1 MYQIYSLT
9 EAKSKFS
16 EIINRVLFRK
26 EKFTITKK
34 GKAVAVVAPFDEEP
48 GAESGEGL
56 IRAKGA
62 LAEMDRL
69 IDEMVEGIYQARSEE
84 TDRIAAVA
92 MQHSFTLITGN
103 TRHFKNIPGLRIEN
117 WIGRSNF

>member
-1 MYQIYSLT
+1 MHQIYSLT

-48 GAESGEGL
+48 NAERGEGL

-62 LAEMDRL
+62 LAQMDRS
-69 IDEMVEGIYQARSEE
+69 IDEMLEDIYQARSEE
-84 TDRIAAVA
+84 TDRKV
-92 MQHSFTLITGN
+92 
-103 TRHFKNIPGLRIEN
+103 
-117 WIGRSNF
+117 NF

>member
-1 MYQIYSLT
+1 MHQIYSLT

-16 EIINRVLFRK
+16 EIISRVLFRR

-48 GAESGEGL
+48 GGEGL

-62 LAEMDRL
+62 LAQMDRL

-84 TDRIAAVA
+84 TDRKVN
-92 MQHSFTLITGN
+92 L
-103 TRHFKNIPGLRIEN
+103 
-117 WIGRSNF
+117 

>member
-1 MYQIYSLT
+1 MHQIYSLT

-16 EIINRVLFRK
+16 EIINRVLFRR

-48 GAESGEGL
+48 GGVGL

-62 LAEMDRL
+62 MAQMDHL

-84 TDRIAAVA
+84 TDRKVN
-92 MQHSFTLITGN
+92 L
-103 TRHFKNIPGLRIEN
+103 
-117 WIGRSNF
+117 

>member
-1 MYQIYSLT
+1 MHQIYSLT

-16 EIINRVLFRK
+16 EIINRVFFRK

-48 GAESGEGL
+48 GAESAEGL

-62 LAEMDRL
+62 LSQMDRFV
-69 IDEMVEGIYQARSEE
+69 DEMIEGIYQARNEE
-84 TDRIAAVA
+84 IDRKVK
-92 MQHSFTLITGN
+92 L
-103 TRHFKNIPGLRIEN
+103 
-117 WIGRSNF
+117 

>member
-1 MYQIYSLT
+1 MHQIYSLT

-34 GKAVAVVAPFDEEP
+34 GKAVAVITPFDEEP
-48 GAESGEGL
+48 GGEGL

-62 LAEMDRL
+62 LAQMDRY
-69 IDEMVEGIYQARSEE
+69 IEEMVKGIYQARSEE
-84 TDRIAAVA
+84 TDRKVN
-92 MQHSFTLITGN
+92 L
-103 TRHFKNIPGLRIEN
+103 
-117 WIGRSNF
+117 

>member
-1 MYQIYSLT
+1 MHQIYSLT

-34 GKAVAVVAPFDEEP
+34 GKAVAVVAPCDEEP
-48 GAESGEGL
+48 SADDGEGL

-62 LAEMDRL
+62 LAQMDCL
-69 IDEMVEGIYQARSEE
+69 VDEMVEDIYQVRSKEI
-84 TDRIAAVA
+84 DRKVN
-92 MQHSFTLITGN
+92 L
-103 TRHFKNIPGLRIEN
+103 
-117 WIGRSNF
+117 

>member
-34 GKAVAVVAPFDEEP
+34 GKAVAVVAPFDEESF
-48 GAESGEGL
+48 AESDEGL

-62 LAEMDRL
+62 LAQIDRL
-69 IDEMVEGIYQARSEE
+69 VDEMVKDIYQARSEE
-84 TDRIAAVA
+84 TDRKVD
-92 MQHSFTLITGN
+92 L
-103 TRHFKNIPGLRIEN
+103 
-117 WIGRSNF
+117 

>member
-1 MYQIYSLT
+1 MHQIYSLT

-56 IRAKGA
+56 IRAKGS
-62 LAEMDRL
+62 LAQIDRL

-84 TDRIAAVA
+84 TDRKVN
-92 MQHSFTLITGN
+92 L
-103 TRHFKNIPGLRIEN
+103 
-117 WIGRSNF
+117 

>member
-1 MYQIYSLT
+1 MHQIYSLT

-48 GAESGEGL
+48 GTEGL
-56 IRAKGA
+56 ILAKGA
-62 LAEMDRL
+62 LAQMSRE
-69 IDEMVEGIYQARSEE
+69 IDEMVEDIYQARSEE
-84 TDRIAAVA
+84 TDRKVN
-92 MQHSFTLITGN
+92 L
-103 TRHFKNIPGLRIEN
+103 
-117 WIGRSNF
+117 

>member
-1 MYQIYSLT
+1 MHQIYSLT

-48 GAESGEGL
+48 GSEGL

-62 LAEMDRL
+62 LAQMDRS
-69 IDEMVEGIYQARSEE
+69 IDEMVEAIYRARSEE
-84 TDRIAAVA
+84 TDRKVN
-92 MQHSFTLITGN
+92 L
-103 TRHFKNIPGLRIEN
+103 
-117 WIGRSNF
+117 